1 MTVGLLPALTDEQA
15 LLLDAA
21 VRFIE
26 AEFPMEA
33 VRERADGGEGPDAG
47 YLRAAARL
55 GWLGLLAEEAHGGG
69 SASGNGLLD
78 AAIIAAERGA
88 RLQPGPFA
96 GHNVVVHALSEAGS
110 RSQLEV
116 LAGLVEGRC
125 WATWVA
131 GGASIGSTGRHVE
144 LRDAGD
150 GLDGLVL
157 DGTVDGVPDAADCE
171 WLLVAASGRDGLAQV
186 LVPAG
191 APGVS
196 VRRLEGL
203 DLTRRWCAVELQGV
217 HLPAEAVVGEPGLPT
232 EQLVRC
238 QVEIGG
244 VLSAAEAVGAMDANF
259 RLALDYAKSRIAFGR
274 PIGSFQAVKHVLAD
288 SSLFLEMCKGIVAAA
303 ADALGRGA
311 PDGPSLA
318 HAATSFV
325 GERGIELT
333 HTCFQVFGGI
343 GYTWEHDQHLFLR
356 RIAAEAAAFG
366 QPAWHRQELFE
377 LAGLG

>member
-15 LLLDAA
+15 MLLDAT

-47 YLRAAARL
+47 YLPAAARL
-55 GWLGLLAEEAHGGG
+55 GWLGMLADEAHGGG

-96 GHNVVVHALSEAGS
+96 GHSVVVHALSTAGS
-110 RSQLEV
+110 PGQRDV
-116 LAGLVEGRC
+116 LAGLVEGRS

-131 GGASIGSTGRHVE
+131 DGSGAGPAGQHVA
-144 LRDAGD
+144 LRDERD
-150 GLDGLVL
+150 GLLL
-157 DGTVDGVPDAADCE
+157 DGTADGVPDAVDCE

-191 APGVS
+191 APGVTL
-196 VRRLEGL
+196 RRLEGL
-203 DLTRRWCAVELQGV
+203 DLTRRWCAVELNGV
-217 HLPAEAVVGEPGLPT
+217 RLPAEALVGVPGRPT
-232 EQLVRC
+232 EQLVRG
-238 QVEIGG
+238 QAEIGC

-274 PIGSFQAVKHVLAD
+274 PIGSFQAIKHVLAD
-288 SSLFLEMCKGIVAAA
+288 TSLFLEMSKAIVAAA
-303 ADALGRGA
+303 AGALGRGA
-311 PDGPSLA
+311 PDGPALA
-318 HAATSFV
+318 HAAKSFV

-343 GYTWEHDQHLFLR
+343 GYTWEHDQHLFMR
-356 RIAAEAAAFG
+356 RLAAEAAAFG
-366 QPAWHRQELFE
+366 PPAWHRERLFDA
-377 LAGLG
+377 AGVG

>member
-15 LLLDAA
+15 MLLDAS
-21 VRFIE
+21 VRFID

-33 VRERADGGEGPDAG
+33 VRERADGGEGPEAD
-47 YLRAAARL
+47 YLRAAAEL
-55 GWLGLLAEEAHGGG
+55 GWLGMLADEAHGGG

-96 GHNVVVHALSEAGS
+96 GHNVIVHALSKAGS
-110 RSQLEV
+110 PGQLEV
-116 LAGLVEGRC
+116 LAELVAGRC

-131 GGASIGSTGRHVE
+131 SGPCVGGAQQHVD
-144 LRDAGD
+144 LDDAED
-150 GLDGLVL
+150 GLLL
-157 DGTVDGVPDAADCE
+157 NGTVDGVADAVDCE
-171 WLLVAASGRDGLAQV
+171 WLLVAASGRDGPAQV

-196 VRRLEGL
+196 VRGIEGL
-203 DLTRRWCAVELQGV
+203 DLTRRWCAVELHGV
-217 HLPAEAVVGEPGLPT
+217 HLPAEAIVGAPGLPT

-238 QVEIGG
+238 QAEIGC

-274 PIGSFQAVKHVLAD
+274 PIGSFQAIKHLLAD
-288 SSLFLEMCKGIVAAA
+288 SSLWLEMSKGIVAAA
-303 ADALGRGA
+303 AGALGRGA
-311 PDGPSLA
+311 PDGPALA
-318 HAATSFV
+318 HAAKSFV

-333 HTCFQVFGGI
+333 HNCFQVFGGI
-343 GYTWEHDQHLFLR
+343 GYTWEHDQHLFMR
-356 RIAAEAAAFG
+356 RLAADAAAFG
-366 QPAWHRQELFE
+366 SPAWHRQRLCVV
-377 LAGLG
+377 AGLS

>member
-15 LLLDAA
+15 LLLDAT

-33 VRERADGGEGPDAG
+33 VRERADGREGPDAG

-55 GWLGLLAEEAHGGG
+55 GWLGLLADEAHGGG

-96 GHNVVVHALSEAGS
+96 GHNVVVHALSKAGS
-110 RSQLEV
+110 PGQLEV
-116 LAGLVEGRC
+116 LAGLVEGVC

-131 GGASIGSTGRHVE
+131 GGEGVGSTGRQVE
-144 LRDAGD
+144 LRDAG
-150 GLDGLVL
+150 DGLVL

-171 WLLVAASGRDGLAQV
+171 WLLVAAPGRDGLAQV

-203 DLTRRWCAVELQGV
+203 DLTRRWCAVEMHGV
-217 HLPAEAVVGEPGLPT
+217 HLPAGALVGAPGAPT

-238 QVEIGG
+238 QAEIGC

-288 SSLFLEMCKGIVAAA
+288 SSLYLEMCKGIVAAA
-303 ADALGRGA
+303 AGALGRGA

-318 HAATSFV
+318 HAAASFV

-366 QPAWHRQELFE
+366 QPAWHRQRLFDV
-377 LAGLG
+377 AGVG

>member
-1 MTVGLLPALTDEQA
+1 MTVGLLPALTEEQA
-15 LLLDAA
+15 MLLDAT

-26 AEFPMEA
+26 AEFPMDA
-33 VRERADGGEGPDAG
+33 VRERADGGNGPDAG

-55 GWLGLLAEEAHGGG
+55 GWLGMLADEAHGGG

-78 AAIIAAERGA
+78 AALIAAERGA

-96 GHNVVVHALSEAGS
+96 GHSVVVHALSAAGTPG
-110 RSQLEV
+110 QLEV
-116 LAGLVEGRC
+116 LAGLVEGRG

-131 GGASIGSTGRHVE
+131 GGTSAGSTGQHVV

-150 GLDGLVL
+150 GVLL
-157 DGTVDGVPDAADCE
+157 DGTVEAVPEATGCE

-191 APGVS
+191 TSGVS
-196 VRRLEGL
+196 MRRLEGL
-203 DLTRRWCAVELQGV
+203 DVTRRWCAVELDGV
-217 HLPAEAVVGEPGLPT
+217 RLPAEAIVGAPGPPT
-232 EQLVRC
+232 EQLVRR
-238 QVEIGG
+238 QAEIGS

-288 SSLFLEMCKGIVAAA
+288 SSLFLEMSKGIVAAA
-303 ADALGRGA
+303 AAALGGGA
-311 PDGPSLA
+311 PDGPALA
-318 HAATSFV
+318 HAAKSFV

-333 HTCFQVFGGI
+333 HACFQVFGGI
-343 GYTWEHDQHLFLR
+343 GYTWEHDQHLFMR
-356 RIAAEAAAFG
+356 RLAAEAAAFG
-366 QPAWHRQELFE
+366 QPAWHRERLFD
-377 LAGLG
+377 LAGTG

>member
-15 LLLDAA
+15 MLLDAS
-21 VRFIE
+21 VRFID

-47 YLRAAARL
+47 YLRAAAEL
-55 GWLGLLAEEAHGGG
+55 GWLGMLADEAHGGG

-96 GHNVVVHALSEAGS
+96 GHNVVVHALSKAGS
-110 RSQLEV
+110 PGQLEV
-116 LAGLVEGRC
+116 LAELVAGRC

-131 GGASIGSTGRHVE
+131 SGTCVGEAQQHVG
-144 LRDAGD
+144 LDDAED
-150 GLDGLVL
+150 GLLL
-157 DGTVDGVPDAADCE
+157 NGTVDGVADAVDCE

-196 VRRLEGL
+196 VRGIEGL
-203 DLTRRWCAVELQGV
+203 DLTRRWCAVELHGV
-217 HLPAEAVVGEPGLPT
+217 HLPAEAIVGAPGLPT

-238 QVEIGG
+238 QAEIGC

-274 PIGSFQAVKHVLAD
+274 PIGSFQAIKHLLAD
-288 SSLFLEMCKGIVAAA
+288 SSLWLEMSKGIVAAA
-303 ADALGRGA
+303 AGALGRGA
-311 PDGPSLA
+311 PDGPALA
-318 HAATSFV
+318 HAAKSFV

-333 HTCFQVFGGI
+333 HNCFQVFGGI
-343 GYTWEHDQHLFLR
+343 GYTWEHDQHLFMR
-356 RIAAEAAAFG
+356 RLAADAAAFG
-366 QPAWHRQELFE
+366 SPAWHRQRLCVV
-377 LAGLG
+377 AGLG

>member
-15 LLLDAA
+15 MLLDAT

-33 VRERADGGEGPDAG
+33 VRERADGGGGPDVG
-47 YLRAAARL
+47 YLPAAARL
-55 GWLGLLAEEAHGGG
+55 GWLGMLADEAHGGG

-96 GHNVVVHALSEAGS
+96 GHSVVVHALSKAGS
-110 RSQLEV
+110 PGQRDV

-131 GGASIGSTGRHVE
+131 DGSGAGPAGQQIE
-144 LRDAGD
+144 LCDEED
-150 GLDGLVL
+150 GLLL
-157 DGTVDGVPDAADCE
+157 DGTADGVPDAVDCE
-171 WLLVAASGRDGLAQV
+171 WLLVAASGRGSLAQV

-203 DLTRRWCAVELQGV
+203 DLTRRWCAVELNGV
-217 HLPAEAVVGEPGLPT
+217 RLPAEAIVGVPGRPT

-238 QVEIGG
+238 QAEIGC

-274 PIGSFQAVKHVLAD
+274 PIGSFQAIKHVLAD
-288 SSLFLEMCKGIVAAA
+288 SSLFLEMSKGIVAAA
-303 ADALGRGA
+303 AGALGRGA
-311 PDGPSLA
+311 PDGPALA
-318 HAATSFV
+318 HAAKSFV

-333 HTCFQVFGGI
+333 HACFQVFGGI
-343 GYTWEHDQHLFLR
+343 GYTWEHDQHLFMR
-356 RIAAEAAAFG
+356 RLAAEAAAFG
-366 QPAWHRQELFE
+366 PPAWHRERLFDV
-377 LAGLG
+377 AGVG

>member
-1 MTVGLLPALTDEQA
+1 MTVGLLPALTDEQEM
-15 LLLDAA
+15 LLDAT

-26 AEFPMEA
+26 AEFPMDA

-55 GWLGLLAEEAHGGG
+55 GWLGMLADEAHGGG

-78 AAIIAAERGA
+78 AAVIAAERGA

-96 GHNVVVHALSEAGS
+96 GHSVVVHALATAGS
-110 RSQLEV
+110 PGQLEV

-131 GGASIGSTGRHVE
+131 GGASAGSAGQHVQ

-150 GLDGLVL
+150 GLLL
-157 DGTVDGVPDAADCE
+157 DGTVDGVPDAAECE
-171 WLLVAASGRDGLAQV
+171 WLLVAASGRDGLTQV

-203 DLTRRWCAVELQGV
+203 DVTRRWCAVELDGV
-217 HLPAEAVVGEPGLPT
+217 HLTAGAVVGAPGLPT
-232 EQLVRC
+232 EQLVRS
-238 QVEIGG
+238 QVEIGC

-288 SSLFLEMCKGIVAAA
+288 SSLFLEMSKGIVAAA
-303 ADALGRGA
+303 AGALGRGA

-318 HAATSFV
+318 HAAKSFV

-333 HTCFQVFGGI
+333 HACFQVFGGI
-343 GYTWEHDQHLFLR
+343 GYTWEHDQHLFMR
-356 RIAAEAAAFG
+356 RLAAEAASFG
-366 QPAWHRQELFE
+366 PPAWHRQRLFG
-377 LAGLG
+377 LAGVG

>member
-15 LLLDAA
+15 MLLDATA
-21 VRFIE
+21 AFIE

-33 VRERADGGEGPDAG
+33 VRERADGGAGPGAG
-47 YLRAAARL
+47 YLPAAARL
-55 GWLGLLAEEAHGGG
+55 GWLGLLADEAHGGG

-96 GHNVVVHALSEAGS
+96 GHSVVVHALSKAGS
-110 RSQLEV
+110 PGQLDV

-131 GGASIGSTGRHVE
+131 GGSCAGSAGQHIE
-144 LRDAGD
+144 LRDEG
-150 GLDGLVL
+150 GGLVL
-157 DGTVDGVPDAADCE
+157 NGTAAGVPDAVDCE

-203 DLTRRWCAVELQGV
+203 DLTRRWCAVELNGV
-217 HLPAEAVVGEPGLPT
+217 RLPAESVVGAPGLPT
-232 EQLVRC
+232 EELVGC
-238 QVEIGG
+238 LVQIGC

-259 RLALDYAKSRIAFGR
+259 RLVLDYAKSRIAFGR
-274 PIGSFQAVKHVLAD
+274 PIGSFQAIKHVLAD
-288 SSLFLEMCKGIVAAA
+288 SSLFLEMSKGIVAAA
-303 ADALGRGA
+303 AGALGRGA
-311 PDGPSLA
+311 PDGPALA
-318 HAATSFV
+318 HAAKSFV

-343 GYTWEHDQHLFLR
+343 GYTWEHDQHLFMR
-356 RIAAEAAAFG
+356 RLAAEASAFG
-366 QPAWHRQELFE
+366 APAWHRQRLFDA
-377 LAGLG
+377 AGVG

>member
-15 LLLDAA
+15 MLLDAT

-33 VRERADGGEGPDAG
+33 VRQRADGGEAPDAG
-47 YLRAAARL
+47 YLPAAARL
-55 GWLGLLAEEAHGGG
+55 GWLGMLADESRGGG

-96 GHNVVVHALSEAGS
+96 GHSVVVHALSKAGS
-110 RSQLEV
+110 PGQLEV

-131 GGASIGSTGRHVE
+131 DGTCVGSAGQHVE
-144 LRDAGD
+144 FHDAGD
-150 GLDGLVL
+150 GLLL
-157 DGTVDGVPDAADCE
+157 NGTVDGVPDAVDCE

-196 VRRLEGL
+196 VRRLECL
-203 DLTRRWCAVELQGV
+203 DLTRRWCAVELHEV
-217 HLPAEAVVGEPGLPT
+217 RLPAEAMVGAPGPPT
-232 EQLVRC
+232 EQLARR
-238 QVEIGG
+238 QVEIGC

-288 SSLFLEMCKGIVAAA
+288 SSLFLEMSKGIVAAA
-303 ADALGRGA
+303 AGALGRGA
-311 PDGPSLA
+311 PDGPALA
-318 HAATSFV
+318 HAAKSFV

-333 HTCFQVFGGI
+333 HNCFQVFGGI
-343 GYTWEHDQHLFLR
+343 GYTWEHDQHLFMR
-356 RIAAEAAAFG
+356 RLAAEAATFG
-366 QPAWHRQELFE
+366 PPAWHRQRLFAV
-377 LAGLG
+377 AGVS

>member
-15 LLLDAA
+15 MLLDAT

-26 AEFPMEA
+26 AEFPMDA
-33 VRERADGGEGPDAG
+33 VRERADGGTGPGAG
-47 YLRAAARL
+47 YLPAAARL
-55 GWLGLLAEEAHGGG
+55 GWLGMLADEANGGG

-96 GHNVVVHALSEAGS
+96 GHSVVVHALSTAGS
-110 RSQLEV
+110 PGQLKV
-116 LAGLVEGRC
+116 LADLVEGRC

-131 GGASIGSTGRHVE
+131 SGASVGSTGQHVE
-144 LRDAGD
+144 FREAGD
-150 GLDGLVL
+150 GFLLE
-157 DGTVDGVPDAADCE
+157 GTVDGVPDAADCE

-186 LVPAG
+186 LVPAETS
-191 APGVS
+191 GVS

-203 DLTRRWCAVELQGV
+203 DLTRRWCAVELDGV
-217 HLPAEAVVGEPGLPT
+217 HLPATAIVGAPGLPT
-232 EQLVRC
+232 ERLVGC
-238 QVEIGG
+238 QVEIGC

-259 RLALDYAKSRIAFGR
+259 RLALDYAKKRIAFGR

-288 SSLFLEMCKGIVAAA
+288 SSLFLEMSKAIVAAA
-303 ADALGRGA
+303 AGALGRGA

-318 HAATSFV
+318 RAAKSFV

-343 GYTWEHDQHLFLR
+343 GYTWEHDQHLFMR

-366 QPAWHRQELFE
+366 PPARHRQRLFD
-377 LAGLG
+377 LAGVG